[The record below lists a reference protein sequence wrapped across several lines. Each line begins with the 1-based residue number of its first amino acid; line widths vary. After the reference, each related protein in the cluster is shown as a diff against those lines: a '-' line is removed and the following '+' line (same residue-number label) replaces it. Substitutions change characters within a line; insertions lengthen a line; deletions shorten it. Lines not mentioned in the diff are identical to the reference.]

1 MKKHSS
7 LVPPLADSF
16 VKAQNSGTTETE
28 SDNSKE
34 EGNKDNFS
42 LDRNANLPGETE
54 PSKEHKESSET
65 KTSLTEVSKK
75 QNDDHAS
82 AGEAIRLH
90 VKQNF
95 SEISVEPEFEG
106 EDVQPLAEISEDEEE
121 QSSESD
127 FDDGDN
133 DDDDGANDSKASET
147 VVMEGVAEEKAK
159 RYRDISLKAD
169 RLILIGS
176 SPSGFAC

>member
-1 MKKHSS
+1 MAQRKQ
-7 LVPPLADSF
+7 
-16 VKAQNSGTTETE
+16 KATIQRRKG
-28 SDNSKE
+28 
-34 EGNKDNFS
+34 
-42 LDRNANLPGETE
+42 
-54 PSKEHKESSET
+54 T
-65 KTSLTEVSKK
+65 KTTSPWIEMQTCLVKRNLLRSTKKAPRLKLVWTEVSKK
-75 QNDDHAS
+75 QNDDHTS

-147 VVMEGVAEEKAK
+147 VVMEGVAEEKA
-159 RYRDISLKAD
+159 RGTGIF
-169 RLILIGS
+169 
-176 SPSGFAC
+176 P